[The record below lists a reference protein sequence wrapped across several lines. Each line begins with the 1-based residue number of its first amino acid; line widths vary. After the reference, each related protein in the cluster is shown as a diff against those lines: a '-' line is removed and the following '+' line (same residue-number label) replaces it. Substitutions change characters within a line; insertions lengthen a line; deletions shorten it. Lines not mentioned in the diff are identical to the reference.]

1 MKKGKFDYEITLQH
15 SSFLP
20 EENRDDYKK
29 AIDACHQIGKF
40 KV

>member
-20 EENRDDYKK
+20 EEIRMDYRK
-29 AIDACHQIGKF
+29 AIDACHRMGKINF
-40 KV
+40 